1 MNERQLGAVGEAR
14 DLSEALCFSR
24 GVFFRDGRDFFA
36 VFERYS
42 IFCEAFNDFR
52 DGRFFIL
59 ERVRLGIDDDERF
72 TRAFVRDKIAY
83 NKWGRRKIEQ
93 ALWAKGIDKAT
104 QTKILDEIDDSE
116 YLSVLRPLLQAKQ
129 RTLRADS
136 DYEARGK
143 LVRYALQRGFTF
155 DIISQ
160 CIDDAEDYE
169 ADDTNEEG

>member
-1 MNERQLGAVGEAR
+1 MIQKDMTEK
-14 DLSEALCFSR
+14 EALAKLTALCAR
-24 GVFFRDGRDFFA
+24 GEHSTGEMIDKLNRWGMTDEAAQARIMA
-36 VFERYS
+36 YLTQQRY
-42 IFCEAFNDFR
+42 
-52 DGRFFIL
+52 
-59 ERVRLGIDDDERF
+59 VDDERF

-104 QTKILDEIDDSE
+104 QTKILDEIDDFSYIE
-116 YLSVLRPLLQAKQ
+116 VLKPLLKAKQ

>member
-1 MNERQLGAVGEAR
+1 MIQKDMTEK
-14 DLSEALCFSR
+14 EALAKLTALCAR
-24 GVFFRDGRDFFA
+24 GEHSTGEMIDKLNRWGMTDEAAQARIMA
-36 VFERYS
+36 YLTQQRY
-42 IFCEAFNDFR
+42 
-52 DGRFFIL
+52 
-59 ERVRLGIDDDERF
+59 VDDERF

-116 YLSVLRPLLQAKQ
+116 YLSVLRPLLQTKQ

>member
-1 MNERQLGAVGEAR
+1 MIQKDMTEK
-14 DLSEALCFSR
+14 EALAKLTALCAR
-24 GVFFRDGRDFFA
+24 GEHSTGEMLDKLNRWGMTDEAAQARIMA
-36 VFERYS
+36 YLTQQRY
-42 IFCEAFNDFR
+42 
-52 DGRFFIL
+52 
-59 ERVRLGIDDDERF
+59 VDDERF

>member
-1 MNERQLGAVGEAR
+1 MIQKDMTEK
-14 DLSEALCFSR
+14 EALAKLTALCAR
-24 GVFFRDGRDFFA
+24 GEHSTGEMIDKLNRWGMTDEAAQARIMA
-36 VFERYS
+36 YLTQQRY
-42 IFCEAFNDFR
+42 
-52 DGRFFIL
+52 
-59 ERVRLGIDDDERF
+59 VDDERF

-93 ALWAKGIDKAT
+93 ALWAKGVDKAT

>member
-1 MNERQLGAVGEAR
+1 MIQKDMTEK
-14 DLSEALCFSR
+14 EALAKLTALCAR
-24 GVFFRDGRDFFA
+24 GEHSTGEMIDKLNRWGMTDEAAQARIMA
-36 VFERYS
+36 YLTQQRY
-42 IFCEAFNDFR
+42 
-52 DGRFFIL
+52 
-59 ERVRLGIDDDERF
+59 VDDERF
-72 TRAFVRDKIAY
+72 TRAFVRDKITY

>member
-1 MNERQLGAVGEAR
+1 MIQKDMTEK
-14 DLSEALCFSR
+14 EALAKLTALCAR
-24 GVFFRDGRDFFA
+24 GEHSTGEMIDKLNRWGMTDEAAQARIMA
-36 VFERYS
+36 YLTQQRY
-42 IFCEAFNDFR
+42 
-52 DGRFFIL
+52 
-59 ERVRLGIDDDERF
+59 VDDERF

-143 LVRYALQRGFTF
+143 LVRYALSRGFTF

>member
-1 MNERQLGAVGEAR
+1 MIQKDMTEK
-14 DLSEALCFSR
+14 EALAKLTALCAR
-24 GVFFRDGRDFFA
+24 GEHSTGEMIDKLNRWGMTDEAAQARIMA
-36 VFERYS
+36 YLTQQRY
-42 IFCEAFNDFR
+42 
-52 DGRFFIL
+52 
-59 ERVRLGIDDDERF
+59 VDDERF

>member
-1 MNERQLGAVGEAR
+1 MIQKDMTEK
-14 DLSEALCFSR
+14 EALAKLTALCAR
-24 GVFFRDGRDFFA
+24 GEHSTGEMIDKLNRWGITDEAAQARIMA
-36 VFERYS
+36 YLTQQRY
-42 IFCEAFNDFR
+42 
-52 DGRFFIL
+52 
-59 ERVRLGIDDDERF
+59 VDDERF